1 MINKLS
7 ISLAALMAM
16 GIAGAAS
23 ANDTVTVNINVAE
36 VFDFA
41 VDDAVLE
48 LDLTGANPENSAAAV
63 SGISYN
69 SNIEVDLS
77 AEVSG
82 GWPAVTGLPGDEL
95 FLHIFGGTTDAAAA
109 EGALSGPGGN
119 ASNPA
124 GAASWSVSNDGT
136 SQVIGTNLAIQP
148 IWGSH
153 YGIVY
158 VASAQ
163 NQMPPPA
170 TYALTV
176 TYTFA
181 GS

>member
-23 ANDTVTVNINVAE
+23 AQDTVTVNINVAK

-41 VDDAVLE
+41 VNDAVVGLN
-48 LDLTGANPENSAAAV
+48 LTGANVQNSDGFV

-82 GWPAVTGLPGDEL
+82 GWPAPTGLPGDEL
-95 FLHIFGGTTDAAAA
+95 FFHIFGGTDDVAAAQDA
-109 EGALSGPGGN
+109 QLVN
-119 ASNPA
+119 ASNPP

-136 SQVIGTNLAIQP
+136 TQVVGENLAIEP

-153 YGIVY
+153 YDIVY
-158 VASAQ
+158 LASAQ
-163 NQMPPPA
+163 DQMPPPD
-170 TYALTV
+170 TYSLTV
-176 TYTFA
+176 TYTF
-181 GS
+181 SES